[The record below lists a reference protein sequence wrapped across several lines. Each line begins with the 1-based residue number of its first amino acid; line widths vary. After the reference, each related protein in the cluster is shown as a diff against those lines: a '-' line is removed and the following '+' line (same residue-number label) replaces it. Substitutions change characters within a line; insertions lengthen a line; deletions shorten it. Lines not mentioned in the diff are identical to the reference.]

1 MRLLFVKERLAW
13 PRSSGHDVHTYYS
26 MQALARLGHMVGL
39 VTLHPL
45 DQQAIENSGVTQTWC
60 LTAATRDS
68 EATINLTKYQERFR
82 SYWGVDKGHI
92 RCIGDVATEF
102 QADAVIVVGLNVLP
116 YLGAVTKALRIWY
129 AGDEWAW
136 HHASQFRLFQKSTW
150 GEMKLAIVKGL
161 YERAYASMLDRVW
174 MVSQADKKAIG
185 WVAGLKDVD
194 VLPNGVDTEYYH
206 PFEVEQKPRSC
217 VFWGRLDFGPNIQA
231 LEWFCRKVWPKVLA
245 KQSDASFTIFGFQ
258 PTPAVERLA
267 KEHSGIQLIGN
278 LLDIREAIATHQV
291 VVLPFTSGGGIKN
304 KLLEAAALGK
314 AILCT
319 PRTVNELTAGSAV
332 LQANTPDEWIEN
344 LTILWNDTDK
354 RMQFGQ
360 AAREWVT
367 IAHTWDAVA
376 KSAIKGI
383 TASMAKQTQT

>member
-1 MRLLFVKERLAW
+1 
-13 PRSSGHDVHTYYS
+13 